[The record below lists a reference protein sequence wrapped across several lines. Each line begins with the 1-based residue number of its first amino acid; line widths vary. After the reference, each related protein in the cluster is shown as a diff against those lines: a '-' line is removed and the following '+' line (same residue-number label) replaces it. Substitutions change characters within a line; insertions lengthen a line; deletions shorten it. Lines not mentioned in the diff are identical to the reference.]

1 MNLLHG
7 ELLLDWRLCKDRVR
21 IRAESD
27 ALALREHVDVHLV
40 RSEGPLLWLLLEL
53 GRADTAETLD
63 KVCKEGLRCR
73 HSLEEVK
80 PTARLVKQQREVID
94 TKASKTRLLFQH
106 FPPQEKQEHHQ
117 IEFNDVSP
125 LSTESV

>member
-21 IRAESD
+21 VRAESD

-73 HSLEEVK
+73 HPVEEVE

-94 TKASKTRLLFQH
+94 TETSKKRFLFQQL
-106 FPPQEKQEHHQ
+106 PPQVKQEHQQ
-117 IEFNDVSP
+117 IKFNDVSP
-125 LSTESV
+125 LPTESI